1 MITYFPAIYPD
12 ELVYSWFCRYYVHSG
27 CLNHRMVLKDLYCLN
42 SENPNGKLIG
52 KLRPEVMER
61 FERMYSI
68 DKLVLNHTMYP
79 QYARFLPLDQKKES
93 FDILS
98 IPSVEKYFRFC
109 PLCVKED
116 REEYGEAYWHRK
128 HQIHTITAC
137 PKHRCRLVEFM
148 VSVNNEQTH
157 TFYPA
162 EDHVFEAEIESMNSE
177 LIRYAAYLEAIFDAP
192 MDLVRDIP
200 IHLLLY
206 DRISRQEYLK
216 PAERKR
222 CIRKFTEE
230 MQRFYRSIGLY
241 HVASGHQIQK
251 VLMGERCQIA
261 YFLGITPEELT
272 ILSLNGVQ
280 M

>member
-12 ELVYSWFCRYYVHSG
+12 ELIYSWFCRYYVHSG
-27 CLNHRMVLKDLYCLN
+27 CLNRKMVLSELYCI
-42 SENPNGKLIG
+42 SENPSEKLIG

-79 QYARFLPLDQKKES
+79 QYARFLPSSQKKQF
-93 FDILS
+93 FDMFS
-98 IPSVEKYFRFC
+98 IPSGDKYFRFC
-109 PLCVKED
+109 PLCVDED
-116 REEYGEAYWHRK
+116 RDIYGETYWHRK

-137 PKHRCRLVEFM
+137 PKHRCRLVEST
-148 VSVNNEQTH
+148 VSANNEQTH

-162 EDHVFEAEIESMNSE
+162 EDHVFEAEAEPVNNE
-177 LIRYAAYLEAIFDAP
+177 LIRYAVYLEAMFDAP
-192 MDLVRDIP
+192 MDLDGDIP

-206 DRISRQEYLK
+206 GRISRQEYLK
-216 PAERKR
+216 PAERKQ
-222 CIRKFTEE
+222 CIRNFTEE

-251 VLMGERCQIA
+251 VLMGERVDFSVVCQIA
-261 YFLGITPEELT
+261 YFLGMIPEELT
-272 ILSLNGVQ
+272 ILS
-280 M
+280 